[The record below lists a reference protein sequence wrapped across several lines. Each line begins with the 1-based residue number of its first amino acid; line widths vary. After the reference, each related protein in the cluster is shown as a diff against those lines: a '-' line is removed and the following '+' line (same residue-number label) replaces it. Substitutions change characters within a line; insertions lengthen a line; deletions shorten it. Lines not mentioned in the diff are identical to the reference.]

1 MSDKLVWNALVA
13 RDREGGIGL
22 TEGKLPWK
30 LYNEWQY
37 YLRMLHHEQD
47 EFLKNG
53 KRTLLVGG
61 PKGTDIEF
69 LRTDGF
75 HKAGGF
81 YWAVISKSL
90 KQTPEG
96 ADFLSG
102 DYSMDEL
109 DKWMNSEEWRPKIG
123 RVIILGGVPSCGNT
137 DSSVRAVNS
146 SSGISLIL
154 GREKERPGVSSTVKP
169 AAKMYNLLMTLPF
182 PSRYFMT
189 VIDHDFK
196 ADRKID
202 QLDMSK
208 WKRVPTESIK
218 DLPVL
223 VGPQREVDQISGK
236 EVSYE
241 VHVYVNH

>member
-1 MSDKLVWNALVA
+1 MSSSCEKLIWNALVA
-13 RDREGGIGL
+13 RDRTGGIGQN
-22 TEGKLPWK
+22 EGNLPWK

-47 EFLKNG
+47 DFLKNG
-53 KRTLLVGG
+53 KKTLLVGG
-61 PKGTDIEF
+61 PKVFNEC
-69 LRTDGF
+69 RTDGF

-81 YWAVISKSL
+81 HWAVISKSL
-90 KQTPEG
+90 KEKPEG
-96 ADFLSG
+96 ADFLSA
-102 DYSMDEL
+102 DYNMKEL
-109 DKWMNSEEWRPKIG
+109 DDWINSEEMRSKIG
-123 RVIILGGVPSCGNT
+123 RVIILGGVP
-137 DSSVRAVNS
+137 
-146 SSGISLIL
+146 
-154 GREKERPGVSSTVKP
+154 
-169 AAKMYNLLMTLPF
+169 MYNLLMTLPF

-208 WKRVPTESIK
+208 WKRIETASVT

-223 VGPQREVDQISGK
+223 VGPQREVDQISGV